1 MDSTDKEILSILE
14 ENARTPYTEIAEKL
28 NVSEGTVRNRVN
40 RLEEENILERYTVD
54 TDLQGQ
60 TAIVTVDVK
69 TDTDFSNLFSKLPE
83 DIQLFE
89 VAGDYD
95 IVLKFSRE
103 NTEKLNQVVDTIRM
117 LEEVKDTTTYPV
129 LKKREK

>member
-1 MDSTDKEILSILE
+1 MDSNDKEILSILE
-14 ENARTPYTEIAEKL
+14 ENSRTPYTEIAEKL

-40 RLEEENILERYTVD
+40 RLEEENIIERYTID
-54 TDLQGQ
+54 TNLQGQ

>member
-1 MDSTDKEILSILE
+1 MDSTDKEILAILE
-14 ENARTPYTEIAEKL
+14 ENSRTPYTEIAERL
-28 NVSEGTVRNRVN
+28 NVSEGTVRNRIKS
-40 RLEEENILERYTVD
+40 LEEGNIIERYTVE

-60 TAIVTVDVK
+60 TAIVTVNVE
-69 TDTDFSNLFSKLPE
+69 TDTDFSELFSKLPE

-89 VAGDYD
+89 VAGDHD

-103 NTEKLNQVVDTIRM
+103 STEELNQVVDTVRM
-117 LEEVKDTTTYPV
+117 LKEVRSTTTYPV